1 MYNEAIECYE
11 KCLNLNPTDGSVYAA
26 IGFTHHLNGDLQQA
40 IEYYHKA
47 LGLKY
52 EDSFT
57 AEMLSKALQQQFEQP
72 IEIQNTN

>member
-1 MYNEAIECYE
+1 MYKEAIECYE
-11 KCLNLNPTDGSVYAA
+11 ICLSLSPTDGSIYSA
-26 IGFTHHLNGDLQQA
+26 IGFTYHLNGDIEQA

-57 AEMLSKALQQQFEQP
+57 AEMLSKALQQQFEQSIP
-72 IEIQNTN
+72 EK